1 MILTIPKKVICILVV
16 LLSSFAYG
24 NDDNSNRIEVLV
36 NEDVI
41 TKYDIIQRLKINS
54 ILNRLEINDDN
65 YNQILNAVIDDLVIE
80 KLKIKKIDEYDV
92 SLNKEEFSQH
102 KIRFLTSVKYNQEDL
117 EKLFSMN
124 DINYNYLIELIE
136 VDLKWQK
143 LIYGLYLRVTSV
155 TEQEIS
161 DLVNKNPDIDEQTA
175 NDLILQRQLDLKSM
189 KLIKDLRDEAT
200 IEYK

>member
-1 MILTIPKKVICILVV
+1 MIFAIPKKIIYFFLILA
-16 LLSSFAYG
+16 SSFAFG
-24 NDDNSNRIEVLV
+24 NDDNTNRIEVLV
-36 NEDVI
+36 NENVI

-80 KLKIKKIDEYDV
+80 KLKIKKIDEYNV
-92 SLNKEEFSQH
+92 SLSKEEFNQH
-102 KIRFLTSVKYNQEDL
+102 KIRFLTSVKYNEEDL

-124 DINYNYLIELIE
+124 DINYDYLVELIE
-136 VDLKWQK
+136 IDLKWQK

-161 DLVNKNPDIDEQTA
+161 DLVNKNPNIDEQTA